1 MTTSTRTPEYSTA
14 QIVKPFQ
21 GFESKYS
28 GLLVSDNPIA
38 IPGDLDA
45 MAGKPGYD
53 PNLLKGIPVPLG
65 AKIYIWLPWFAPST
79 YGDTAAS
86 SYRYKLVWRLR
97 SLADQVA
104 DADKKLSAHFGRL
117 LPGVAQAPR
126 TTGSPA
132 LIAASATLAGPR
144 YVIPTAFESV
154 QIVNNKYI
162 IHDVSGTDMPVQKGT
177 DGPAGPILP
186 ESQEPAKVAVVSMET
201 NTFRGNYRAPLSP
214 NYPTNWGGGIGP
226 KVAAAGL
233 LSQGYYPDQAGWAF
247 STTPNAQGYAAG
259 SQAVIYETEVKGDE
273 LILLLDRPSVDQ
285 ATENW
290 DFSGVDRNVSRIFG
304 TDAGTRAAIPTLG
317 VYILTGSGVGTGQS
331 YG

>member
-1 MTTSTRTPEYSTA
+1 MSTSTRTPEYSQA
-14 QIVKPFQ
+14 QIVKPFK
-21 GFESKYS
+21 GFESKYE
-28 GLLVSDNPIA
+28 GLPIVNNPIA
-38 IPGDLDA
+38 IPGNLDA

-53 PNLLKGIPVPLG
+53 PNLLAGIPVPLG

-79 YGDTAAS
+79 YGDGAAE

-104 DADKKLSAHFGRL
+104 DVDKKLAAHFGRL
-117 LPGVAQAPR
+117 LPGVAQEPR
-126 TTGSPA
+126 TIGGSPS

-154 QIVNNKYI
+154 QIVNNKFFI
-162 IHDVSGTDMPVQKGT
+162 ADVSGTDMPIQKGT
-177 DGPAGPILP
+177 DNSSGVQLGADL
-186 ESQEPAKVAVVSMET
+186 QEPAKIAVVSAET
-201 NTFRGNYRAPLSP
+201 NTFRGNYQAPLSP

-247 STTPNAQGYAAG
+247 TVTSQNAGYAAG

-273 LILLLDRPSVDQ
+273 LILLLDRPDGAV
-285 ATENW
+285 ANW
-290 DFSGVDRNVSRIFG
+290 DFAGEDRNVSRIFG
-304 TDAGTRAAIPTLG
+304 TDAGTRAEIPTLG